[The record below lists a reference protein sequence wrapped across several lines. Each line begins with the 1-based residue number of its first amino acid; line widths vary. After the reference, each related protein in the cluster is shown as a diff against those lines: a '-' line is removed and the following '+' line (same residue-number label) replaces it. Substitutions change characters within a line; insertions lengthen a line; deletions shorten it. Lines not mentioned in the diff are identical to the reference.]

1 MNQLKNVDTISEIL
15 QSMKKGNPE
24 FILCVMSKEHRG
36 YNHLKLISETEVSVI
51 TQCCL
56 STNKINDQYLALLA
70 LNINAKLGGTTWN
83 YYHHFQS
90 SLCFTFAQCTKPA
103 SLVPLV
109 FYADQAAYRGRL
121 YQEAIV
127 DRHFQSSSSAQS
139 VKAAFDK
146 SLYKLCPNLENS
158 MFFICFCWTTFFFVF
173 VVAGVVSLKCHFVG
187 IM

>member
-1 MNQLKNVDTISEIL
+1 MELLSPLPVPDIDNNDH
-15 QSMKKGNPE
+15 
-24 FILCVMSKEHRG
+24 VMFLG
-36 YNHLKLISETEVSVI
+36 VI
-51 TQCCL
+51 TV
-56 STNKINDQYLALLA
+56 LLGISYSS
-70 LNINAKLGGTTWN
+70 LYT
-83 YYHHFQS
+83 Y